1 MGEAAAL
8 QAFGSIAGGLLG
20 RSSAKSQMS
29 AINEMNRLN
38 REGFELAK
46 PYIKRMYEGG
56 ASGLDNILDKGYYT
70 GATYAGLNPI
80 QEQAARGLT
89 AFGQANAG
97 EGQRLMDQS
106 RGFGQNYADIFN
118 RASTGGMSAAQD
130 YALNNSDPLVQ
141 AAMRDSTRQLQEQT
155 LPGINRQAS
164 MSGNVNS
171 SRAGVADALA
181 QRAYDDRLADV
192 RANVQ
197 DQLMARSLSQFNS
210 DLRNQQAANDA
221 LKTTYGVGFNMTPAA
236 LGMIGRGEGILQSDQ
251 QMELDAARQAFEGQ
265 RDFDMNA
272 YQNFGAGIL
281 GRAPM
286 SPGMSAAANM
296 YNPAMSG
303 LMGAMQGFGA
313 GGKLADSG
321 FSFGNLFSSPTV
333 APVSNAG
340 FSGYGSFGMPGGY
353 GYDAGR
359 I

>member
-8 QAFGSIAGGLLG
+8 QAFGSIAG
-20 RSSAKSQMS
+20 
-29 AINEMNRLN
+29 
-38 REGFELAK
+38 F
-46 PYIKRMYEGG
+46 
-56 ASGLDNILDKGYYT
+56 YT
-70 GATYAGLNPI
+70 GATYAGLNPL
-80 QEQAARGLT
+80 QEQAARDLT
-89 AFGQANAG
+89 AFGMANAG

-106 RGFGQNYADIFN
+106 KGFGQNYADIFN

-181 QRAYDDRLADV
+181 QRSYDDRMADV

-236 LGMIGRGEGILQSDQ
+236 LGMIGRGEGVLQADQ
-251 QMELDAARQAFEGQ
+251 QMELDAARQA
-265 RDFDMNA
+265 
-272 YQNFGAGIL
+272 
-281 GRAPM
+281 
-286 SPGMSAAANM
+286 AANM
-296 YNPAMSG
+296 YNPMMGG

-333 APVSNAG
+333 APVSNSG
-340 FSGYGSFGMPGGY
+340 FGGFDSYGNANVYNGI
-353 GYDAGR
+353 R
-359 I
+359 